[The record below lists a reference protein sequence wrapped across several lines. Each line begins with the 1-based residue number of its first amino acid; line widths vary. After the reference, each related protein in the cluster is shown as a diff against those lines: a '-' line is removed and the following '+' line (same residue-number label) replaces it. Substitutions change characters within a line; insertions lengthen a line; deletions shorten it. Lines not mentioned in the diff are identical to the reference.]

1 MKNKWWFII
10 KIEQIITFTA
20 IPVDLQVNKARLQTC
35 KTIHGDTALKKQFV
49 IILISN
55 MELKK
60 HITIPLTDVRELK
73 YHFGIIP
80 THMAELFP
88 KVATR

>member
-1 MKNKWWFII
+1 
-10 KIEQIITFTA
+10 
-20 IPVDLQVNKARLQTC
+20 
-35 KTIHGDTALKKQFV
+35 
-49 IILISN
+49 